1 MAGVVMSLEELD
13 CILGRGP
20 EGQEQ
25 ATVSKPKLRWSE
37 KEENADFEAAF
48 KFLSLLCSDTKAR
61 AVVKSLRGSKLLEH
75 AAKDLLRA
83 AELPLLPSDESHV
96 SEDLKRIQKGKALAP
111 VLLVRGDLA
120 SGLPLVVA
128 DGYHRICAV
137 CYFDESAP
145 VRCRIANIADR
156 SA

>member
-1 MAGVVMSLEELD
+1 
-13 CILGRGP
+13 
-20 EGQEQ
+20 
-25 ATVSKPKLRWSE
+25 VSKPELRWSE
-37 KEENADFEAAF
+37 KGENADFEAAF
-48 KFLSLLCSDTKAR
+48 KFLSLLCSDRKAG
-61 AVVKSLRGSKLLEH
+61 ALVKSLRGAKLVEH

-83 AELPLLPSDESHV
+83 AQLPLLPRDESHV
-96 SEDLKRIQKGKALAP
+96 SGDLKRIQKGKPLAP

-120 SGLPLVVA
+120 RGLPLVVA